1 MNRLDQTSAPLD
13 FRHRW
18 VLVTGASSGLGLHIA
33 RKLATEHGANLV
45 LVARRAE
52 KLASLAEELRRTG
65 AQVETVSADLSKI
78 EDVDRAFTEATAKH
92 DLYGAVLNAG
102 VTHFG
107 RHDELTWEGFQ
118 QMLATNVQGVVRM
131 TMHLVPHLEQKGH
144 GGGLMLVSSMAGL
157 VPVAYQSAYSGTK
170 AFLVNFGCGL
180 HHELRERNVSVTIFA
195 PGGIQTEMTAGERF
209 NTLRSFL
216 MPVEQCAG
224 AAINAFKSR
233 AYLETPGL
241 ANRLGYAVT
250 KLLPSRLVTGR
261 VAATYRSAL
270 ERVAQKAADTLQ
282 K

>member
-1 MNRLDQTSAPLD
+1 MNRLDLTSSPLE
-13 FRHRW
+13 FKHRW
-18 VLVTGASSGLGLHIA
+18 VLVTGASSGLGLHLA
-33 RKLATEHGANLV
+33 RKLALEHRANLV
-45 LVARRAE
+45 LVARRE
-52 KLASLAEELRRTG
+52 DKLRALAEELRQG
-65 AQVETVSADLSKI
+65 GVEVETVAADLSRT
-78 EDVDRAFTEATAKH
+78 EDVDRAFAEATNGRE
-92 DLYGAVLNAG
+92 LYSAVLNAG

-131 TMHLVPHLEQKGH
+131 TMHLVPYLEQKAQ
-144 GGGLMLVSSMAGL
+144 GGGLMFISSMAGL

-216 MPVEQCAG
+216 MPVDQCAA
-224 AAINAFKSR
+224 AAIAAFKSR

-250 KLLPSRLVTGR
+250 RLLPGRLVTR
-261 VAATYRSAL
+261 QVAATYRSAL
-270 ERVAQKAADTLQ
+270 EKVAQKAAEALQ